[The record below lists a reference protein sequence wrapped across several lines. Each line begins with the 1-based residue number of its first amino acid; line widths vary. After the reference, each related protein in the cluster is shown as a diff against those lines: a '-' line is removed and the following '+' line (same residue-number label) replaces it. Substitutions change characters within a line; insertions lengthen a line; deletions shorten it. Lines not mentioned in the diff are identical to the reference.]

1 MERKTWAADLFSQE
15 LKAISQNDVVSH
27 RKSVQNN
34 TSKNFE
40 SKSFDIESHFN
51 ENLDMKNISLSV
63 SVEKLQ
69 YENMSEF
76 IEPKL
81 QQELQNIQLK
91 KNTTSTEKLLEQLER
106 PDLAGQQSFGDW
118 LELLKKFLKKQCP
131 DDYEEYEKLLQ
142 DMKII

>member
-1 MERKTWAADLFSQE
+1 MERKTWTADLFSQE
-15 LKAISQNDVVSH
+15 FKYISSDDILSH
-27 RKSVQNN
+27 RKSVQDNA
-34 TSKNFE
+34 SKNFE
-40 SKSFDIESHFN
+40 SQSFEIKKHFN
-51 ENLDMKNISLSV
+51 ENLDMKNVSLSV

-81 QQELQNIQLK
+81 QQELQNVQLK

-106 PDLAGQQSFGDW
+106 PDLAGQQSFWDW
-118 LELLKKFLKKQCP
+118 LEFLKKFLKKQYP

-142 DMKII
+142 EMKIL

>member
-1 MERKTWAADLFSQE
+1 MERKTWTADLFSQE
-15 LKAISQNDVVSH
+15 LKAITQNDILSH
-27 RKSVQNN
+27 RKLIQENSF
-34 TSKNFE
+34 KNFE
-40 SKSFDIESHFN
+40 SPSFQIENHSSD
-51 ENLDMKNISLSV
+51 NLDMKNVSLSV

-81 QQELQNIQLK
+81 QQELQNLQLK

-106 PDLAGQQSFGDW
+106 PDLAGQQSFWNW
-118 LELLKKFLKKQCP
+118 LELLKKFLKKQYP

-142 DMKII
+142 EMKIL

>member
-1 MERKTWAADLFSQE
+1 MERRTWTVDLFSQE
-15 LKAISQNDVVSH
+15 FKAITQNDILSH
-27 RKSVQNN
+27 RKSVQNSV
-34 TSKNFE
+34 SKNFE
-40 SKSFDIESHFN
+40 SQWFQIENHFN
-51 ENLDMKNISLSV
+51 DNLDMKNVSLSV

-81 QQELQNIQLK
+81 QQELQNVQLK

-118 LELLKKFLKKQCP
+118 LELLKKFLKKQYP

-142 DMKII
+142 EMKIL

>member
-1 MERKTWAADLFSQE
+1 MERKTWTADLFSQE
-15 LKAISQNDVVSH
+15 FKAISQNDVLSH
-27 RKSVQNN
+27 RKTVQDNA
-34 TSKNFE
+34 SKYF
-40 SKSFDIESHFN
+40 KSPLFQIEKHFN
-51 ENLDMKNISLSV
+51 DNIDMKNLSLSV

-81 QQELQNIQLK
+81 QQELQNVQLK

-106 PDLAGQQSFGDW
+106 PDLAGQHSFGDW
-118 LELLKKFLKKQCP
+118 IELLKKFLKKQYP

-142 DMKII
+142 EMKIL

>member
-1 MERKTWAADLFSQE
+1 
-15 LKAISQNDVVSH
+15 
-27 RKSVQNN
+27 
-34 TSKNFE
+34 
-40 SKSFDIESHFN
+40 
-51 ENLDMKNISLSV
+51 MKNVSLSV

-81 QQELQNIQLK
+81 QQELQNVQLK

-106 PDLAGQQSFGDW
+106 PDLVGQQSFWNW
-118 LELLKKFLKKQCP
+118 LELLKKFLKKQYP

-142 DMKII
+142 EMKIL